1 MCTVVPPNWTAV
13 ASRTASGE
21 VGGNPCDNPHCELP
35 SEAHP
40 EVHGGVVRRA
50 MKTAR
55 RETRRSRAI
64 QPAQGGFTYLWL
76 LFVLAISAAGTAAV
90 GELWT
95 VQAQRSKELDLAFRG
110 QAVVAALESYRAA
123 SPAGTPCAPQSLDD
137 LLQDQ
142 RSTVTLRHLRKPYAN
157 PFAPSGEWE
166 WVKDTQGRMLGVKSR
181 PPASP
186 IVTAPPA
193 AGKAAV
199 TADASG
205 TRVFQIGPATGKLV
219 CLNAP
224 PVAAEGRADT
234 QDSMKAFKVP

>member
-1 MCTVVPPNWTAV
+1 M
-13 ASRTASGE
+13 ASPTASGE
-21 VGGNPCDNPHCELP
+21 VGGKAEQR
-35 SEAHP
+35 A
-40 EVHGGVVRRA
+40 VTKGVRG
-50 MKTAR
+50 
-55 RETRRSRAI
+55 TRHRHALR
-64 QPAQGGFTYLWL
+64 PAQGGFTYLWL

-95 VQAQRSKELDLAFRG
+95 VQVQRSKELDLAFRG

-123 SPAGTPCAPQSLDD
+123 SPAGTPCAPQDWED

-142 RSTVTLRHLRKPYAN
+142 RSTVTLRHLRRPYAN

-205 TRVFQIGPATGKLV
+205 ARVFQIGPATGKLV

-224 PVAAEGRADT
+224 PAAAVGSVDT
-234 QDSMKAFKVP
+234 QDSMKAFQNK